1 MDTTEYSEGQFVTP
15 AIVTSSP
22 TKIGVVLSE
31 AAPEKTD
38 YGTALCCNVSIDQK
52 IKKWR
57 MNRDSVKNMQQ
68 LGLDSRNWVSRQIR
82 FIVVTAGGK
91 EKVIGSPIID

>member
-1 MDTTEYSEGQFVTP
+1 MDTTEFSEGQFVTP
-15 AIVTSSP
+15 ALVTQSQ

-31 AAPEKTD
+31 ATAEQTD
-38 YGTALCCNVSIDQK
+38 YGKALCCNVSIDQK

-68 LGLDSRNWVSRQIR
+68 LGLDSKNWVSQKIR

-91 EKVIGSPIID
+91 EKIIGSPILE